1 MGRMPVDLGEL
12 VEHWTLLDDEQEL
25 VISKRGA
32 TKLGFALL
40 LKFYTRYGRFPAGR
54 SEFPDEAVDFVAG
67 QVKVPASEVQFY
79 AWAGSTVE
87 FHRAQIRQHLGF
99 RECSV
104 ADAER
109 LAIWLA
115 VEVCEKERCPDQ
127 AREAMFEWCRREKI
141 EPEEPVAL

>member
-1 MGRMPVDLGEL
+1 
-12 VEHWTLLDDEQEL
+12 
-25 VISKRGA
+25 
-32 TKLGFALL
+32 
-40 LKFYTRYGRFPAGR
+40 
-54 SEFPDEAVDFVAG
+54 
-67 QVKVPASEVQFY
+67 
-79 AWAGSTVE
+79 
-87 FHRAQIRQHLGF
+87 LGF

-109 LAIWLA
+109 LTIWLA